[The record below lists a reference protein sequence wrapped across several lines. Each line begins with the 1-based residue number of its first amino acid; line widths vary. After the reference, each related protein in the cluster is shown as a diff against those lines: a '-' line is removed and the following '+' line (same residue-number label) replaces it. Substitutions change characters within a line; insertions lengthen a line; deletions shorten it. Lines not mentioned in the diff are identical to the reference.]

1 MAPTPAPPAV
11 PETPSGTVP
20 PTPAPG
26 THTDAVPGALG
37 SGQLTIVVPADAKV
51 FINGHQTRSVGT
63 HREYVSYGLETGLTY
78 RYEVRAEVVRDGKTV
93 EDSREVFLTAGSREG
108 MAFDFTAK
116 KAVSVAS
123 L

>member
-1 MAPTPAPPAV
+1 
-11 PETPSGTVP
+11 
-20 PTPAPG
+20 
-26 THTDAVPGALG
+26 
-37 SGQLTIVVPADAKV
+37 V

-93 EDSREVFLTAGSREG
+93 VDTREVFLTAGARQDL
-108 MAFDFTAK
+108 AFEFGAK